1 MTKQEIL
8 NQAKENF
15 GLVPEWMSSMPEEV
29 LKQYWTALTWVLG
42 DTEMAAR
49 DKVLIAF
56 GAAAAIHCAYW
67 VPFHKAQLALN
78 GYTEEQIKEAG
89 WVVQSV
95 TGASAYLYGTGY
107 DIGKF
112 EQQVD
117 QIVEHIKKT
126 KKWSF

>member
-56 GAAAAIHCAYW
+56 GAAAAIHCAY
-67 VPFHKAQLALN
+67 
-78 GYTEEQIKEAG
+78 
-89 WVVQSV
+89 
-95 TGASAYLYGTGY
+95 
-107 DIGKF
+107 
-112 EQQVD
+112 
-117 QIVEHIKKT
+117 
-126 KKWSF
+126 